1 MAYKPGNQSRDA
13 FREKFAKLPRFPLFM
28 REGSYSL
35 EKKIG
40 KGEGKKVFSATID
53 DEEIR
58 VFPTKEETEKAINER
73 AEEASM
79 V

>member
-1 MAYKPGNQSRDA
+1 
-13 FREKFAKLPRFPLFM
+13 M